1 MTTPKI
7 GLRISGT
14 KQRRGGFQPLVA
26 VGVLAGG
33 EANNMDRVPLVA
45 EKPAYVLKHTSDYA
59 LYMLIDRR
67 VKSFDADA
75 PGVLTIALTISSD
88 SQLADKQSPFTLLQE
103 IYDTF
108 KSNYM
113 TRLSDGRDSFIDK
126 DAESGLFRQ
135 IIDRY
140 SLEARPQP
148 LIPMTQQ
155 CSTGI
160 LRVPKDKLEGFFRD
174 TNYDEFKKFSDIEV
188 GTECVCSPGLDEL
201 DIPKPPSYELWFNGE
216 RTGKFYRQKLGED
229 TLKIE
234 KKGKP
239 TVYITLTELMNAE
252 NQRMQLDDA
261 TIELDTKRNRI
272 LLRAQK
278 QSVPARLAFRWN
290 YDYES
295 SKSEAIS
302 MIRNGR
308 LKIKLGQ
315 RDISRFA
322 VSEEDAEIDSE
333 NIDNLV
339 ATISPEYTPKYDFKV
354 SKEITE
360 YNDKKLLI
368 INIKVTKKDA
378 NTDGVPMRRPVIK
391 EEPVKPTP
399 KSPKKAIIF
408 TLCGLLLGLGAIFA
422 VYKWTSEPEPEVAV
436 KDQKNR
442 SVDNGSEGGEN
453 PGDVDVA
460 NIESNQED
468 PEAGQKLIA
477 DARKNS
483 AQNAENSKTKET
495 GKNNENVG
503 TTTASNPGPTM
514 SKTQAIGI
522 LLGGQGDKT
531 AARNAL
537 SQQERNDIEAIR
549 ALNNQSNEAKQII
562 SQLRAG
568 SLSIAA
574 AKTKMQK
581 LKPGGGN
588 GGNGGN
594 GGDGGNGGG
603 TMSKTTAIRILLG
616 ENLGKKNDAEK
627 VLGAEAKTVKSI
639 IGIYNKLPL
648 PRKKEADTNAMGP
661 LKSGAITPSQA
672 LQKITNI
679 RDAN

>member
-201 DIPKPPSYELWFNGE
+201 EIPKPPSYELWFNGE

-333 NIDNLV
+333 NIDNQV

-408 TLCGLLLGLGAIFA
+408 TLCGILLGLGAIFA
-422 VYKWTSEPEPEVAV
+422 VYKWTSEPEPVVAV
-436 KDQKNR
+436 KDQNTLA
-442 SVDNGSEGGEN
+442 DDGSEGGEN
-453 PGDVDVA
+453 PGDVVQTKD
-460 NIESNQED
+460 NY
-468 PEAGQKLIA
+468 EAGQETVQK
-477 DARKNS
+477 AREEAAKK
-483 AQNAENSKTKET
+483 AEEKATKEKEE
-495 GKNNENVG
+495 KNKDKTTETKKDVETSKSNLPQNEPPKNE
-503 TTTASNPGPTM
+503 PP
-514 SKTQAIGI
+514 KTQKDPPPTSPKMPKGEAAAI
-522 LLGGQGDKT
+522 LLGDKSGNKAT
-531 AARNAL
+531 ANNSL
-537 SQQERNDIEAIR
+537 SPQDKSDIQAIITLR
-549 ALNNQSNEAKQII
+549 ASAKSKAQKKKINNIIKSMESNGNISAAKQHIQII
-562 SQLRAG
+562 
-568 SLSIAA
+568 
-574 AKTKMQK
+574 
-581 LKPGGGN
+581 
-588 GGNGGN
+588 
-594 GGDGGNGGG
+594 
-603 TMSKTTAIRILLG
+603 
-616 ENLGKKNDAEK
+616 
-627 VLGAEAKTVKSI
+627 
-639 IGIYNKLPL
+639 IY
-648 PRKKEADTNAMGP
+648 EE
-661 LKSGAITPSQA
+661 
-672 LQKITNI
+672 
-679 RDAN
+679 